1 MADDTDADQATNDTN
16 IFDSMKQMNKDAV
29 DRQKEEKTDHSD
41 FVEGGKPIDKGNTN
55 DESEKD
61 KEMDEKNDK
70 KNSTETVSPTKAL
83 VGTKPSEPPGAGT
96 TDAMKPMSNAEYTV
110 VVHTDPAIEYDCP
123 TKDGNWTHNN
133 VLAGTLTGSMTSGPG
148 CYVRFTF
155 TGDSVTMYGGT
166 GPKFGVFQCST
177 TGSDDLWEATG
188 AWNAFGQSNF
198 FKAYQGSCT
207 IAGLGYSRHQITLT
221 NSPHN
226 PKSLV
231 FTGLM
236 YRTNKTAVQWAAPQF
251 DACCPAYTFPE
262 GATTTI
268 SKGAA
273 KPTTPGSQ
281 EGNSAVGEFNWKSI
295 VTIL

>member
-1 MADDTDADQATNDTN
+1 MSDDTGKNASIQDMIPDAA
-16 IFDSMKQMNKDAV
+16 KQPSEEDNTDFIQGGKQIGGETDKDKNKDK
-29 DRQKEEKTDHSD
+29 DRETDDDHPHSD
-41 FVEGGKPIDKGNTN
+41 DKNTT
-55 DESEKD
+55 KT
-61 KEMDEKNDK
+61 MQ
-70 KNSTETVSPTKAL
+70 VSAL
-83 VGTKPSEPPGAGT
+83 EDATRPREPPGAGS
-96 TDAMKPMSNAEYTV
+96 TDAMKPISNSDYTV
-110 VVHTDPAIEYDCP
+110 VVHTDPSIEYDCP

-133 VLAGTLTGSMTSGPG
+133 VLAGTLTGSITSGPG

-155 TGDSVTMYGGT
+155 TGDAVTMYGGT

-177 TGSDDLWEATG
+177 TGSEDLWEATG
-188 AWNAFGQSNF
+188 AWNAFGQTNF

-207 IAGLGYSRHQITLT
+207 IAGLGYSRHQVTLT

-236 YRTNKTAVQWAAPQF
+236 FRTNRSAVQWAAPQF

-268 SKGAA
+268 SEGNA

-281 EGNSAVGEFNWKSI
+281 EGNTSIENFNWKSI
-295 VTIL
+295 LAIV